1 MKSLQKINITS
12 GEQLQIEKNASA
24 SHTLV
29 TGHSGAGKSTL
40 AKSFGLPIHALDDD
54 PDIRAQLKVQMAYAK
69 ENEGRLP
76 LGGHY
81 ARDMQAA
88 ESKAI
93 KRALALKEPHVIEG
107 SYLLNRDPK
116 ELGSHTMYLVDT
128 PENVV
133 LDRRVERQRV
143 KDLARG
149 RYWGDDRAA
158 GVRSRGQQLI
168 DEYRPGVAKWRES
181 DQVKK
186 ASAKRDYRKEYL
198 RDHASP
204 EAKANRVKRNY
215 WNRKI
220 KTAPGQEID
229 HKVPLSKGGSNDKSN
244 LRITSVSANRS
255 KGTKTASA
263 YGHIAG
269 HLNQHAVNAYLMAKE
284 RSRFRNFTREE
295 IERARSA
302 KQRAMQFA
310 GYRKYQ
316 GQ

>member
-12 GEQLQIEKNASA
+12 GEQLQIEKNAS
-24 SHTLV
+24 
-29 TGHSGAGKSTL
+29 
-40 AKSFGLPIHALDDD
+40 
-54 PDIRAQLKVQMAYAK
+54 
-69 ENEGRLP
+69 
-76 LGGHY
+76 
-81 ARDMQAA
+81 
-88 ESKAI
+88 
-93 KRALALKEPHVIEG
+93 
-107 SYLLNRDPK
+107 
-116 ELGSHTMYLVDT
+116 
-128 PENVV
+128 
-133 LDRRVERQRV
+133 
-143 KDLARG
+143 
-149 RYWGDDRAA
+149 
-158 GVRSRGQQLI
+158 
-168 DEYRPGVAKWRES
+168 
-181 DQVKK
+181 